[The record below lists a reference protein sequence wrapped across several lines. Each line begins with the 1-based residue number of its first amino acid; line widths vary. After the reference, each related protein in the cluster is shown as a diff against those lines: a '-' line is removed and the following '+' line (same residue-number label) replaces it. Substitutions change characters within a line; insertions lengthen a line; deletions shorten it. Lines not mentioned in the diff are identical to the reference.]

1 MDFQDLIE
9 WLCVTAGMIMEDASV
24 SAISSRSEPRE
35 RILKLLHASEAITA
49 LVHAA
54 EVLAGIPDAKIAGC
68 FALIRTSR
76 RRSRKRTFF

>member
-49 LVHAA
+49 LVVEAHSPTTKLT
-54 EVLAGIPDAKIAGC
+54 V
-68 FALIRTSR
+68 
-76 RRSRKRTFF
+76 